1 MIIRRVFVSLAA
13 NSPQKNMCE
22 ELAVVPCNYSETTCH
37 LVNENQEK
45 TALDSSLDLL
55 HVHITLVRVSRSVL
69 ERAR

>member
-45 TALDSSLDLL
+45 QL
-55 HVHITLVRVSRSVL
+55 
-69 ERAR
+69 